1 MNKFKK
7 SEIEIKGDSQANT
20 KGTET
25 ELMSRGIPS
34 DSIVNIDMDLIVPN
48 KLNDFSMS
56 ELEELAELIY
66 VSNGIWQPLILKP
79 DRNPDGTYT
88 LTTGERRWRAARI
101 ARDNGKYPKNLQN
114 TVPCVF
120 KDPKELDIP
129 LSDESKELFSIMLTN
144 QYRHKN
150 EADQITEVRNWKRIF
165 GELREGGEKYI
176 PEKLAVLAGRAR
188 YDEEGE
194 YIPEVLAGQKTKEL
208 VASHMKISQGKYQQ
222 INTLDKS
229 ASKELMDKLM
239 KNEVSF
245 SAAEKVLEMPE
256 GEQKRF
262 LEETQGMRVEAE
274 AVARHIEER
283 EEKVPLTKVQLS
295 SDLELIIEEFPKD
308 GIDLGSKEM
317 KRYLNYL
324 KQIKKILGKDEEK
337 A

>member
-7 SEIEIKGDSQANT
+7 SGKEIKEERQAEVLESEVDSVSNDI
-20 KGTET
+20 
-25 ELMSRGIPS
+25 SS
-34 DSIVNIDMDLIVPN
+34 DSIVYINMDLIAPN
-48 KLNDFSMS
+48 KLNDFSME
-56 ELEELAELIY
+56 ELEELAELIH
-66 VSNGIWQPLILKP
+66 VAKGIWQPLILKP

-101 ARDNGKYPKNLQN
+101 AREQGKYPAEFKN

-120 KDPKELDIP
+120 KDPRELDLP

-165 GELREGGEKYI
+165 TELREGGEKYI

-188 YDEEGE
+188 YDDEGK
-194 YIPEVLAGQKTKEL
+194 YIPEVLTGQKTKEL
-208 VASHMKISQGKYQQ
+208 VANHMRISQGKYQQ

-245 SAAEKVLEMPE
+245 SAAEKVMEMPE
-256 GEQKRF
+256 EEQKKF
-262 LEETQGMRVEAE
+262 LDDTQGTRVE
-274 AVARHIEER
+274 IEEAAR
-283 EEKVPLTKVQLS
+283 FIEQMEEKITLTKERLTGDFKV
-295 SDLELIIEEFPKD
+295 IIDIFPNE
-308 GIDLGSKEM
+308 GISMGTKEM
-317 KRYLNYL
+317 KKYQSYLRQL
-324 KQIKKILGKDEEK
+324 KKLLGERG
-337 A
+337 